1 MSTDLDIW
9 GRPLAELPDWQLR
22 EDARA
27 MISDAFTLANALAA
41 DPLTHLEVR
50 RRIPFLDRDAL
61 IGTVKDYTGICN
73 GLRLR
78 YTAER
83 EQAVSTD
90 RKPVG
95 QDALQRALD
104 QRLGDLTPP
113 CAPDRP
119 DGSRPRA
126 LILGGQPGSGKT
138 LMQDVARRSFPEY
151 TAVYDGDDNALF
163 HPDFQ
168 RIVRNDPHEGHRTAA
183 DELPEDFH
191 DDCLDHLRAGEVK
204 YDVIASHPLGR
215 QEWADSWVEGF
226 KRHGYHVSVAI
237 VSTNDADSRLGILHR
252 YQRQRDREGYA
263 RWVPPEL
270 HDEFYANI
278 PAVAEHLAASP
289 SVDVMYILDREG
301 RVIYDSERPEH

>member
-1 MSTDLDIW
+1 MSADLDIW

-41 DPLTHLEVR
+41 DPLTHLAAR

-61 IGTVKDYTGICN
+61 LATVKDYTGICG
-73 GLRLR
+73 GLRR
-78 YTAER
+78 RFASEEER
-83 EQAVSTD
+83 AGSAD
-90 RKPVG
+90 RRLAG
-95 QDALQRALD
+95 QDALQQALD
-104 QRLGDLTPP
+104 QRLRDLTPP

-119 DGSRPRA
+119 NGAAPRA

-138 LMQDVARRSFPEY
+138 LMQDVVRLSFPEY

-168 RIVRNDPHEGHRTAA
+168 RIVRHDPHNGHGTAA

-191 DDCLDHLRAGEVK
+191 SRCLDHLSAGETK

-215 QEWADSWVEGF
+215 REWADSWVEGF
-226 KRHGYHVSVAI
+226 KRHGYHVTVAI
-237 VSTNDADSRLGILHR
+237 VSANAADSRLGILHR

-270 HDEFYANI
+270 HDEFHENI
-278 PAVAEHLAASP
+278 PAVAEHLEASP
-289 SVDVMYILDREG
+289 NVDVLYIIDRDG
-301 RVIYDSERPEH
+301 LVIYNSERPER